1 MANETELSNF
11 ITVGNMVSGLASP
24 ALVNAS
30 IGMNLVHIEQ
40 FPDNTNVI
48 KFRKNG
54 SLTAETLAESTAYS
68 FSGSSELTDSS
79 ISCTAVK
86 WAVVSKITAEA
97 LRFGTGAAS
106 LPRLAQEQGEALARL
121 FDATMLA
128 LFSGFSQVVTA
139 SSTLTKDN
147 VLDAQYN
154 VYDGKTPPGR
164 LVAVLDYKGA
174 NELRKEITSITAS
187 AWSNPA
193 MLGIVNNNPKQ
204 NNLIGELAGIDIYQ
218 TSGLPT
224 TGGDDIGAVFH
235 PQWAFCCGIGG
246 AIETN
251 VSPFKASE
259 GFWYEIS
266 SHMFCDIKEWND
278 RAGSGL
284 RSDT

>member
-1 MANETELSNF
+1 MANETELTNF
-11 ITVGNMVSGLASP
+11 VTIGNMVSALASP

-30 IGMNLVHIEQ
+30 ICMNLAHIEQ
-40 FPDNTNVI
+40 FPDNTASI

-54 SLTAETLAESTAYS
+54 SLVAETVAESAAYT
-68 FSGSSELTDSS
+68 FSASSELTDTS
-79 ISCTAVK
+79 ITCTAVK
-86 WAVVSKITAEA
+86 WAVVSKLTAEA

-106 LPRLAQEQGEALARL
+106 LPRMAQEQGEALARL
-121 FDATMLA
+121 YDATMVA
-128 LFSGFSQVVTA
+128 LFTGFSVGVTA
-139 SSTLTKDN
+139 ATILTKDN

-224 TGGDDIGAVFH
+224 SGGDDVAAVFH
-235 PQWAFCCGIGG
+235 PQWAFCSGISG
-246 AIETN
+246 AIQTD
-251 VSPFKASE
+251 VSPFKASD

-266 SHMFCDIKEWND
+266 SYMFADVKEWND
-278 RAGSGL
+278 RAGCKL
-284 RSDT
+284 LSDT